1 MPNRDTPRTFLLYAL
16 LAISAAY
23 YVQRNVFIAPQMH
36 RNDFQHLY
44 IGAFLVGQ
52 GIDLYDF
59 KAAMWTKNQLGISQ
73 GLNPFVYPP
82 FMAVL
87 CRPLAWVDYETAW
100 IAWCIFNHLL
110 LVGTLALFC
119 LLWSKE
125 SLLLKWTAG
134 ITLFAFFDPIFR
146 TLSAG
151 QFNIVLL
158 FSFTLALLLMKR
170 NYSVAAG
177 IVIGIMASA
186 KVAPALLLVLFLFID
201 RPAFFAGLATV
212 CACTGWAVAVAG
224 WDQHRAF
231 FDLLPQMSYGRSTWT
246 EYGQVFHVEAH
257 NQAPSALFYRLFSR
271 NPRTAA
277 LADLPTLAYA
287 LSVLTALLLL
297 GIAAYA
303 AIRRRCVRDTLFILW
318 VYPMLLIPSLCWDH
332 YFTQLLLP
340 IWVLAARWKDDSMK
354 NNVLFAIAVGTLA
367 VPYAFESGWWKAG
380 IGIFGAS
387 LKCYAAIALYLL
399 TFSHCGKGDEMNG
412 LCESAIR
419 NPQSAIEEGGTDF
432 RPVA

>member
-1 MPNRDTPRTFLLYAL
+1 MSNRDTQQTLFLSAL
-16 LAISAAY
+16 LAISLAY
-23 YVQRNVFIAPQMH
+23 YVQRNVFIAPQLH

-59 KAAMWTKNQLGISQ
+59 KAAMWTKTRLGISQ

-87 CRPLAWVDYETAW
+87 CRPLAWMDYETAW
-100 IAWCIFNHLL
+100 AAWCIVNHLL
-110 LVGTLALFC
+110 LLGTLALFC
-119 LLWSKE
+119 SLYPQE
-125 SLLLKWTAG
+125 SYLLKWTAG

-146 TLSAG
+146 TISAG

-170 NYSVAAG
+170 NYSIAAG
-177 IVIGIMASA
+177 VVIGIIASA
-186 KVAPALLLVLFLFID
+186 KVAPALLLALFLFID
-201 RPAFFAGLATV
+201 RPAFFAGLATI

-231 FDLLPQMSYGRSTWT
+231 LDLLPQMSYGQSTWA
-246 EYGQVFHVEAH
+246 EYGQVFHVEPH
-257 NQAPSALFYRLFSR
+257 NQAPSALFYRLLSR
-271 NPRTAA
+271 NPRTTA

-287 LSVLTALLLL
+287 LSVLTAILLL
-297 GIAAYA
+297 GLAVYTT
-303 AIRRRCVRDTLFILW
+303 IRHRRNRDMLFVLW
-318 VYPMLLIPSLCWDH
+318 LYPMLLVPSLCWDH

-340 IWVLAARWKDDSMK
+340 ICILAAQWKNHSIK
-354 NNVLFAIAVGTLA
+354 NTVLFAVAVGTLA

-387 LKCYAAIALYLL
+387 LKCYAAILLYLL
-399 TFSHCGKGDEMNG
+399 TFSPCRKGDEMNE
-412 LCESAIR
+412 C
-419 NPQSAIEEGGTDF
+419 GGNS
-432 RPVA
+432 